1 MLLLRMNK
9 MVSDKKNIRK
19 TFLDAQKL
27 LTFKEVNDKS
37 LMISDL
43 FFKTFDL
50 RSVKFL
56 HIFLPIQK
64 FNEVNTYLI
73 IDKLI
78 KDFPQINIIIPKTDL
93 ASLGMTHFIYGNDLD
108 LLETKWGIK
117 EPLNGKTIEPTK
129 IDLVIIP
136 LLAFD
141 ESGNRVGY
149 GKGFYDRF
157 LAECKED
164 VIKIGCTYYQPIKKI
179 SDANEFD
186 IKLNHCI
193 TPEKIYNF

>member
-1 MLLLRMNK
+1 M
-9 MVSDKKNIRK
+9 MVSDKKSIRK
-19 TFLDAQKL
+19 KYLDAQKS
-27 LTFKEVNDKS
+27 LTLKEVNEKS
-37 LMISDL
+37 LIICDL

-50 RSVKFL
+50 RSVNFF

-64 FNEVNTYLI
+64 FNEVKTYFI
-73 IDKLI
+73 IDKLL
-78 KDFPQINIIIPKTDL
+78 KDFPQINIIIPKTDID
-93 ASLGMTHFIYGNDLD
+93 SFGMTHFIFDKDLD
-108 LLETKWGIK
+108 FKENKWGIK
-117 EPLNGKTIEPTK
+117 EPVNGKIIEPK
-129 IDLVIIP
+129 EIDLIIIP

-157 LAECKED
+157 LAECKEN
-164 VIKIGCTYYQPIKKI
+164 VIKIGCTYHQPIKKI

-186 IKLNHCI
+186 IKMNHCI

>member
-1 MLLLRMNK
+1 
-9 MVSDKKNIRK
+9 MVSDKKSIRK
-19 TFLDAQKL
+19 KYLDAQKS
-27 LTFKEVNDKS
+27 LTLKEVNEKS
-37 LMISDL
+37 LIICDL

-50 RSVKFL
+50 RSVNFF

-64 FNEVNTYLI
+64 FNEVKTYFI
-73 IDKLI
+73 IDKLL
-78 KDFPQINIIIPKTDL
+78 KDFPQINIIIPKTDID
-93 ASLGMTHFIYGNDLD
+93 SFGMTHFIFDNDLD
-108 LLETKWGIK
+108 FKENKWGIK
-117 EPLNGKTIEPTK
+117 EPVNGKIIEPK
-129 IDLVIIP
+129 EIDLIIIP

-157 LAECKED
+157 LAECKEN
-164 VIKIGCTYYQPIKKI
+164 VIKIGCTYHQPIKKI

-186 IKLNHCI
+186 IKMNHCI

>member
-1 MLLLRMNK
+1 M

-19 TFLDAQKL
+19 TFLDVQKL
-27 LTFKEVNDKS
+27 LTPKEVNEKS

-64 FNEVNTYLI
+64 FNEVKTYFI
-73 IDKLI
+73 IDKLL
-78 KDFPQINIIIPKTDL
+78 KDFPQINIIIPKTDID
-93 ASLGMTHFIYGNDLD
+93 SFGMTHFIFDKDLD
-108 LLETKWGIK
+108 FKENKWGIK
-117 EPLNGKTIEPTK
+117 EPVNGKIIEPK
-129 IDLVIIP
+129 EIDLIIIP

-157 LAECKED
+157 LAECKEN
-164 VIKIGCTYYQPIKKI
+164 VIKIGCTYHQPIKKI

-186 IKLNHCI
+186 IKMNHCI